1 MAVIV
6 STTLPKEL
14 NHFGHVEGVWIT
26 DFFTALGVATVLR
39 SALIEIYKARQSLVG
54 KSEKMDVLYNYLSG
68 PEFRQ
73 RVEALVE
80 TFKGMKQDLDQE
92 KIAFQKMWAKRDKQ
106 IQRILENTVGMY
118 GEMQGIIGARLPEIK
133 GLEPPVE
140 NPEDEIP
147 F

>member
-1 MAVIV
+1 
-6 STTLPKEL
+6 
-14 NHFGHVEGVWIT
+14 
-26 DFFTALGVATVLR
+26 
-39 SALIEIYKARQSLVG
+39 VG

-80 TFKGMKQDLDQE
+80 TFKGMKRDLDQE
-92 KIAFQKMWAKRDKQ
+92 KIAFQKIWTKRDKQ

-118 GEMQGIIGARLPEIK
+118 GDMQGIIGASLPEIK
-133 GLEPPVE
+133 GLEPPE
-140 NPEDEIP
+140 AESEDDIP